1 MQNARSRFLKSKS
14 TTALFDQNTPSK
26 IEGNITALLGKA
38 KTLEDSDIPA
48 GYGEHHS
55 AAADAIATPITTA
68 NETADVDTNHNATEN
83 DVAASQTK
91 DTKSFPK
98 LKKIPSFSEKLVETL
113 VASQAAGMVMLSSF
127 PLSSRVFLFFFNL
140 INPFSENG
148 DEPSKQGGGRTSS
161 PAGPFEASPSPSH

>member
-38 KTLEDSDIPA
+38 KTLEDNDIPA

-55 AAADAIATPITTA
+55 ADPTATPTTTTA

-83 DVAASQTK
+83 DVPASQTK
-91 DTKSFPK
+91 DNKSFPK

-113 VASQAAGMVMLSSF
+113 VASQAAGSIIPSLSLLIHF
-127 PLSSRVFLFFFNL
+127 FYLPLLILF
-140 INPFSENG
+140 S
-148 DEPSKQGGGRTSS
+148 
-161 PAGPFEASPSPSH
+161 